1 MLKVKRLNDAAI
13 LPKRATD
20 FSAGFDLFSTEN
32 VIIEPQS
39 TSKIDTGIAI
49 AMNKNQVGLIF
60 ARSGLA
66 IKQGLRPAN
75 CVGVIDADY
84 RGNVIVA
91 LYNDSDIKREI
102 NIGDRIAQLV
112 VMNYDSEF
120 EECQELDNTERGV
133 GGFGST
139 GKWFYYL

>member
-32 VIIEPQS
+32 VIIEPHS

-139 GKWFYYL
+139 GK

>member
-1 MLKVKRLNDAAI
+1 MLKVKRLNDTAI

-32 VIIEPQS
+32 ITIEPHS

-49 AMNKNQVGLIF
+49 AVDKNQVGLIF

-66 IKQGLRPAN
+66 IKQGLRPSN

-102 NIGDRIAQLV
+102 NIGDRIAQLI
-112 VMNYDSEF
+112 VMNYDSEL
-120 EECQELDNTERGV
+120 EECQELDDTERGV

-139 GKWFYYL
+139 GK

>member
-1 MLKVKRLNDAAI
+1 MLKVKRLNDTAI

-32 VIIEPQS
+32 VTVEPHS

-49 AMNKNQVGLIF
+49 AVDKNQVGLIF

-66 IKQGLRPAN
+66 IKQGLRPSN

-91 LYNDSDIKREI
+91 LYNDSNIEREI
-102 NIGDRIAQLV
+102 NIGDRIAQLI
-112 VMNYDSEF
+112 VMNYDSEL
-120 EECQELDNTERGV
+120 EECQELDDTERGE

-139 GKWFYYL
+139 GK

>member
-1 MLKVKRLNDAAI
+1 MLKVKRLNDTAI

-32 VIIEPQS
+32 VIIEPHS

-139 GKWFYYL
+139 GK

>member
-139 GKWFYYL
+139 GK

>member
-32 VIIEPQS
+32 VIIEPHS

-102 NIGDRIAQLV
+102 NIGDRIAQLI

-120 EECQELDNTERGV
+120 EECQELDNTERGK

-139 GKWFYYL
+139 GK